1 MARKYFLIGEPCLK
15 LCFFNF
21 CLQIQPDWWVRN
33 HMRPYANKLAEFK
46 KMKLG
51 EIAPLEEDQIAID
64 EYLRYAFEEKRQKMK
79 AKEKGVNESEE
90 ERQYRIERRHRK
102 FGKLAEALAKSV
114 GHPGAPFIVFYMMKL

>member
-1 MARKYFLIGEPCLK
+1 
-15 LCFFNF
+15 
-21 CLQIQPDWWVRN
+21 
-33 HMRPYANKLAEFK
+33 MRPYANKLAELK

-64 EYLRYAFEEKRQKMK
+64 DYLRYTYGYNEHKKMK

-114 GHPGAPFIVFYMMKL
+114 GHPGASLYLITIKL